1 MGFKKLEA
9 WDMPGNPFEMIEHQ
23 AALFTARYSGWDAH
37 KR

>member
-23 AALFTARYSGWDAH
+23 AALFNAGT
-37 KR
+37 K